1 MLQVQTIGRDLR
13 CDQQLL
19 LWEEVPSPLAQ
30 PRHDK
35 EGVRERALMQIG
47 LGVGLNE
54 GLPVFN
60 KVFDGNISD
69 SRTLHDLITAFRSY
83 GRRLGSILFD
93 GGISLARNVERMAD
107 LGWHTIGGL
116 PMTPPM
122 QE

>member
-19 LWEEVPSPLAQ
+19 LWEEAPSPLAQ

-47 LGVGLNE
+47 LGAGLNE

-83 GRRLGSILFD
+83 GRRFGEHPV
-93 GGISLARNVERMAD
+93 RRR
-107 LGWHTIGGL
+107 H
-116 PMTPPM
+116 
-122 QE
+122 